1 MLNLQ
6 KMITMTKK
14 EKQIV
19 VCNGDC
25 ENCDKLFW
33 EWVNK
38 KGLLIMNHKV
48 ISHECDKLN
57 LEE

>member
-1 MLNLQ
+1 
-6 KMITMTKK
+6 MITMTKK